1 MANMMSNKVVNKNIL
16 DVLKKNPKAEVEI
29 SQVKIR
35 QKAKAPSK
43 RKKIIV
49 KKKTIRKKQAMKK
62 DASAKQIKHLK
73 ELKKHVRKLSGHM
86 RKREVAVQK
95 QLTQQFEHMQQV
107 RQDVGEARQHYAHIP
122 KLTMETQMLI
132 DSMNKLTAVVKQL
145 LVLFNQK
152 ISNEEGPLFARL
164 DDIKEQNEKIAEA
177 LLVVAD
183 MMQEKQ
189 TPKAQIREF
198 NPYMQRMGP
207 SPEQVQQQM
216 PTPQEEPAVPSDLG
230 RFQFPGT
237 EQAPEGP
244 QPIPQYG
251 APLPPFSPVPVGA
264 AASPLG
270 QAPSRKRFLF

>member
-1 MANMMSNKVVNKNIL
+1 MANMMSNKVVNK
-16 DVLKKNPKAEVEI
+16 AM
-29 SQVKIR
+29 
-35 QKAKAPSK
+35 KAK
-43 RKKIIV
+43 
-49 KKKTIRKKQAMKK
+49 TLKK
-62 DASAKQIKHLK
+62 DASAKHITKHIKHIK
-73 ELKKHVRKLSGHM
+73 ELKKHVKALSGHM

-95 QLTQQFEHMQQV
+95 QLTQQFEHMQQM

-152 ISNEEGPLFARL
+152 ISNEEGPLFERL

-207 SPEQVQQQM
+207 APEQVQQQM
-216 PTPQEEPAVPSDLG
+216 PTPQEEARVPADLG
-230 RFQFPGT
+230 RFQFPGA
-237 EQAPEGP
+237 EQGQEAPEGP

-251 APLPPFSPVPVGA
+251 APLPPFSPIPVGA
-264 AASPLG
+264 AASQG